1 MDDDIIKEQGLRD
14 IYYNP
19 KTGFQTPEKLYLRA
33 ISDGLKVT
41 RSQVKKWINEQD
53 TYTRY
58 RQVFRKHKFRQT
70 FVQTLG
76 EQLQMDLVDMTK
88 YDDKNKGYRW
98 ILTSIEILSRYAF
111 TVPVHRKNARA
122 MEDAVSKCLEQF
134 RDRFGKY
141 PKFVQFDQG
150 TEFYNKDVKTLLN
163 KHNIEFFS
171 TYSDKKA
178 AVVERFNRTLKAIMW
193 KYFYSAS
200 TYRWL
205 DVLQDLTD
213 NYNSSVNR
221 SIKTTPDSV
230 NDSNRTEVW
239 QTLFSQDLG
248 KPSEPKF
255 AVGESVRISKYK
267 SVFTKGYEANFT
279 EELFTVTEVYHGHP
293 NTYTIEDS
301 AGESIIGRFYEQELY
316 SAEGRE
322 PDFRIG
328 KVLRRRTM
336 KGKKMALIKWLGYD
350 DKFNSWIPA
359 GDIKSLT

>member
-1 MDDDIIKEQGLRD
+1 
-14 IYYNP
+14 
-19 KTGFQTPEKLYLRA
+19 
-33 ISDGLKVT
+33 
-41 RSQVKKWINEQD
+41 
-53 TYTRY
+53 
-58 RQVFRKHKFRQT
+58 
-70 FVQTLG
+70 
-76 EQLQMDLVDMTK
+76 MDLVDMSK
-88 YDDKNKGYRW
+88 YNDKNKGYRW

-111 TVPVHRKNARA
+111 TVPVHRKNATT
-122 MEDAVSKCLEQF
+122 MKDAVSTCLEQF
-134 RDRFGKY
+134 KNHFGKY

-150 TEFYNKDVKTLLN
+150 TEFYNKEVKSLLN

-178 AVVERFNRTLKAIMW
+178 AVVERFNRTLKALMW

-200 TYRWL
+200 TYEWL

-221 SIKTTPDSV
+221 SIKTRPDSV
-230 NDSNRTEVW
+230 NESNWTEVW
-239 QTLFSQDLG
+239 KTLFSHDLG
-248 KPSEPKF
+248 EPSEPKF
-255 AVGESVRISKYK
+255 VVGESVRISKYK

-301 AGESIIGRFYEQELY
+301 AGEPIIGRFYEQELY

-322 PDFRIG
+322 PDFKIE
-328 KVLRRRTM
+328 KVLRRRTV
-336 KGKKMALIKWLGYD
+336 KGKKMALVKWLGYD